1 MGIRRTSVGRHVCFT
16 LLYPEGQCLACRGQR
31 TLAKQSAC
39 CSLSAG
45 AGGWRSQQALEG
57 QSLCCPTQRLTL
69 PRPGDPAPL
78 LRCGKPSLILQAPP
92 LGRLCRE
99 YTSSSTER
107 QTVHHSANA
116 LRACDGS
123 AAAVGAEDDADS
135 AACLQEAQTRHK
147 QKWK

>member
-1 MGIRRTSVGRHVCFT
+1 MSVLHFYIPRANAWHAEDNEPWLNKATYFPA
-16 LLYPEGQCLACRGQR
+16 L
-31 TLAKQSAC
+31 SAC

-57 QSLCCPTQRLTL
+57 QSLCCPSQRLTL